1 MISVLTEHFVT
12 MFVSSKS
19 RTVDQM
25 QQAAS
30 ASRCAEPE
38 STIEIITKREN
49 RRVRCYNGRNRNYR
63 NYKNFY
69 LVNLINSINSIILI
83 TPIPQ
88 LSNFN

>member
-1 MISVLTEHFVT
+1 MSEGFLKRNGDVRSLLVYRIATMISVLTEHFVT

-38 STIEIITKREN
+38 STIEIIT
-49 RRVRCYNGRNRNYR
+49 
-63 NYKNFY
+63 
-69 LVNLINSINSIILI
+69 
-83 TPIPQ
+83 
-88 LSNFN
+88 